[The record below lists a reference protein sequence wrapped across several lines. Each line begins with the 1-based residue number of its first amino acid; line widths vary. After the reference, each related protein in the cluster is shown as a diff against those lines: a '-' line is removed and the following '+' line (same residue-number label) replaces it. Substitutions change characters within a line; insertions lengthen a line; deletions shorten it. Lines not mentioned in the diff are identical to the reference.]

1 MMGIPR
7 DSDKTKH
14 NADSD
19 AIDGRGNAGEA
30 RVSHDPE
37 QIGNDEDDDDMPA
50 EYVPERKRQ
59 EKIRRFEWKNG
70 AGDNADRE
78 GDIASGSIFDTVL
91 PFTQVDDEMDAPK
104 DGTSVPLWDDL
115 FDSKKQERKQAD
127 TDDPI
132 VGLDDLLCLF
142 ADGKE
147 GKDNEGDGDDRID
160 PTLLSQ
166 GAKAMANEVI
176 SSVSSEKLSA
186 SHPNWKENIYFAMT
200 QKDPNELSQALE
212 NVQESKKR
220 LQAEKE
226 EMLRAWECKHT
237 ALQVFEKALKTSFD
251 YRRSKTSM
259 ELEK

>member
-7 DSDKTKH
+7 DSDKTNQ

-19 AIDGRGNAGEA
+19 AIDGSGNAGEA

-50 EYVPERKRQ
+50 EYVPERNFE
-59 EKIRRFEWKNG
+59 EKINRFEWNNG
-70 AGDNADRE
+70 AGDTADRE
-78 GDIASGSIFDTVL
+78 GDIAPGSIFDAVL
-91 PFTQVDDEMDAPK
+91 PFTQVDKENDVPK
-104 DGTSVPLWDDL
+104 NGTSVPLWDDL
-115 FDSKKQERKQAD
+115 FDSKKQKRKQTD
-127 TDDPI
+127 TDDPM
-132 VGLDDLLCLF
+132 VGLDDLLYLF
-142 ADGKE
+142 SDGKE
-147 GKDNEGDGDDRID
+147 DNEGDGDDRID

-166 GAKAMANEVI
+166 GAQAMANEVI
-176 SSVSSEKLSA
+176 SSVSSQTLSA
-186 SHPNWKENIYFAMT
+186 SYPNWKENIYFAMM

-212 NVQESKKR
+212 NVQESKRR

-251 YRRSKTSM
+251 RSKTSM